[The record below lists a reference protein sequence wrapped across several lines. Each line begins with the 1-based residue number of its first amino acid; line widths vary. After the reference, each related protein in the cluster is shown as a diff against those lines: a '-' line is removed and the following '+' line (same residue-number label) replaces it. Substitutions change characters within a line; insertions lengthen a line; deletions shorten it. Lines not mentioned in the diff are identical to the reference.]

1 MIFKPNSLKS
11 ALLCTLLIFFNCS
24 SYRSHYEDRWFGR
37 DKLYHFTASGIIG
50 AGSTAIAENNGGSEE
65 DSIVIG
71 ISVTFGVGA
80 SKEFYD
86 LALKETYWSWKDLI
100 WDIVGGAL
108 GSYVVVHSK

>member
-1 MIFKPNSLKS
+1 MRSKVTWKNSIVFISIIL
-11 ALLCTLLIFFNCS
+11 LLCLNQNESTHAFEDNNS
-24 SYRSHYEDRWFGR
+24 SYSY
-37 DKLYHFTASGIIG
+37 SQ
-50 AGSTAIAENNGGSEE
+50 E